1 MQKGLVVQGDGSWK
15 EAPVVVLVT
24 VELVQS
30 ITESSLLFDS
40 RGCEMF
46 SIMHNRMC
54 SMLITTTSKAPG
66 GCTLMQIKVL
76 SLPLNVERVSAPQT
90 ETGRWFHWRGA

>member
-15 EAPVVVLVT
+15 EEAPVVVLVT

-30 ITESSLLFDS
+30 VTESNPLFDS

-54 SMLITTTSKAPG
+54 SMLITTTLRLQG
-66 GCTLMQIKVL
+66 GVL
-76 SLPLNVERVSAPQT
+76 
-90 ETGRWFHWRGA
+90 